1 MVQWPKFSIW
11 EEGVG
16 FWIRVVSS
24 DHLLKE
30 LEALKYMC
38 TLSHHIWTLAWALTD
53 KSEWRLTA
61 VTCRSITTHL
71 GERSAASRAGETSQP
86 QIHMNAHYGCWC
98 KNVYSVLVAVM
109 KAPSEPE
116 TETPR
121 WCHLGKKNPS
131 SFPLVVGAER
141 VREKGWGALLVH
153 HALAFSD
160 NSLPGKF
167 HAERSSDNTRRSSGG
182 TLFLHQ
188 WAKVGQKK
196 KKKSTLVSSGYITS
210 DWLFELQAVSSMT
223 EYRTV
228 WFLSMLE
235 VYCTEIPVESQ
246 RS

>member
-1 MVQWPKFSIW
+1 
-11 EEGVG
+11 
-16 FWIRVVSS
+16 
-24 DHLLKE
+24 
-30 LEALKYMC
+30 MC

-71 GERSAASRAGETSQP
+71 GERSAASSAGETSQP

-153 HALAFSD
+153 HALAFGD

-188 WAKVGQKK
+188 WAKVGQEK
-196 KKKSTLVSSGYITS
+196 KKKSTLVSSGNITR

>member
-1 MVQWPKFSIW
+1 
-11 EEGVG
+11 
-16 FWIRVVSS
+16 
-24 DHLLKE
+24 
-30 LEALKYMC
+30 MC

-71 GERSAASRAGETSQP
+71 GERSAASSAGETSQP

-153 HALAFSD
+153 HALAFGD

-188 WAKVGQKK
+188 WAKVGQEKK
-196 KKKSTLVSSGYITS
+196 KKKYTCFQWQYYQRLAFWAAGSFKHDWVQNSLVLIDAWSLLHRNPCWVPTFLGLIHL
-210 DWLFELQAVSSMT
+210 WLKGKLNTCSWDTHGHTHKHKEN
-223 EYRTV
+223 
-228 WFLSMLE
+228 
-235 VYCTEIPVESQ
+235 C
-246 RS
+246 